1 MRADALLAALALA
14 AAVGAGEPPS
24 ERSAGEVDFVPP
36 APGTYDLPVVDRV
49 RDHAV
54 VDSSGEETTLF
65 TLKRNR
71 LAIVAF
77 VYASC
82 PEKDGCPLA
91 QSTLFRLDRL
101 LADEPRLHRRVSLVS
116 LSFDPARDTPER
128 LALVRAVQRPR
139 SDWRFVTTRGGPAL
153 EELLA
158 DFNQTVAPLT
168 DETGAFVGRYRH
180 VLKLFLLDEGNRVRN
195 VYSSG
200 FVSAE
205 LLLADLKTLAALT
218 GES

>member
-1 MRADALLAALALA
+1 MRADGFLAAILIA
-14 AAVGAGEPPS
+14 AAVAGANDPPTS
-24 ERSAGEVDFVPP
+24 TRLDFVPP

-65 TLKRNR
+65 TLKRDR

-77 VYASC
+77 VYSTC
-82 PEKDGCPLA
+82 PETDGCPLA
-91 QSTLFRLDRL
+91 QATLFRLDRL
-101 LADEPRLHRRVSLVS
+101 LAEEPGLADRVALVS

-128 LALVRAVQRPR
+128 LALLRAVQRPR
-139 SDWRFVTTRGGPAL
+139 SDWRFVTTRGGAAL
-153 EELLA
+153 ENLLA
-158 DFNQTVAPLT
+158 DFNQSIAPLV

-180 VLKLFLLDEGNRVRN
+180 VLKLFLLDEQNRVRN

-205 LLLADLKTLAALT
+205 LLLADLKTLT

>member
-1 MRADALLAALALA
+1 VRADGFLAAIVIA
-14 AAVGAGEPPS
+14 AAVAGANDPPT
-24 ERSAGEVDFVPP
+24 SAQLDFIPP

-49 RDHAV
+49 RDHAI

-65 TLKRNR
+65 TLKRDR

-77 VYASC
+77 VYSTC
-82 PEKDGCPLA
+82 PETDGCPLA
-91 QSTLFRLDRL
+91 QATLFRLDRL
-101 LADEPRLHRRVSLVS
+101 LAEEPRLANRVALVS
-116 LSFDPARDTPER
+116 LSFDPTRDTPER
-128 LALVRAVQRPR
+128 LALLRAVQRPR
-139 SDWRFVTTRGGPAL
+139 SDWRFVTTRGGAEL
-153 EELLA
+153 QNLLA
-158 DFNQTVAPLT
+158 DFNQSIAPLV

-180 VLKLFLLDEGNRVRN
+180 VLKLFLLDEQNRVRN

-205 LLLADLKTLAALT
+205 LLLADLKTLT